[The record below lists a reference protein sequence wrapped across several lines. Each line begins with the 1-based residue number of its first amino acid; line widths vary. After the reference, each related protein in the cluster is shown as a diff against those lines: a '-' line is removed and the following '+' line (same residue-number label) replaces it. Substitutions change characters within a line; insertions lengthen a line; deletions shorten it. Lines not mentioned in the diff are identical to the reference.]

1 MTPGEFCHSRDH
13 AGAAAAEK
21 STESNFLR
29 SVGSGRLPA
38 RVPVPV

>member
-21 STESNFLR
+21 SAESDFLR
-29 SVGSGRLPA
+29 AVGGGGLPA
-38 RVPVPV
+38 RVPVLV